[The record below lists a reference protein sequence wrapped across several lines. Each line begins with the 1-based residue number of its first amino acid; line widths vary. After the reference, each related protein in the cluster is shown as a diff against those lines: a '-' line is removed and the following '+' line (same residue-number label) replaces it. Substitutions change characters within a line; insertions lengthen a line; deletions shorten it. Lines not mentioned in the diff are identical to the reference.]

1 LMPNLIPFD
10 PNKHEPVDLGL
21 GGLSTEYLASEYAP
35 NNGVWNIPTIWFNS
49 ETNQAVLLDI
59 DEAWEISRA
68 YELSTGNMFPRFNNL
83 PDAVAAAK
91 ERSNAGGATDVPL
104 MSDGYHEMPD
114 GSMMK
119 DSEMSSEPATEGEY

>member
-1 LMPNLIPFD
+1 MSTLLTTAFGIYLKYGLTLRLIR
-10 PNKHEPVDLGL
+10 L
-21 GGLSTEYLASEYAP
+21 YC
-35 NNGVWNIPTIWFNS
+35 W
-49 ETNQAVLLDI
+49 
-59 DEAWEISRA
+59 ISRA
-68 YELSTGNMFPRFNNL
+68 YELSTGNIFPRFNNL